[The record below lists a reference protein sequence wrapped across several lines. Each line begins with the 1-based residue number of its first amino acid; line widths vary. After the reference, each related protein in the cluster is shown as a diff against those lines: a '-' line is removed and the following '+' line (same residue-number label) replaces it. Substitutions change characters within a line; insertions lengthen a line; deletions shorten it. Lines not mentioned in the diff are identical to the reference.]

1 MQNSAAIVY
10 SIELFFIGGDLGVH
24 NQCTMADGENV
35 YYRGEGICNLVLATE
50 KVIILFFN
58 EWLIRFRSKKY
69 FTSLYLVKGNEF
81 CLK

>member
-1 MQNSAAIVY
+1 MAWSQNSRKKRIWPIAAIVY

-58 EWLIRFRSKKY
+58 E
-69 FTSLYLVKGNEF
+69 
-81 CLK
+81 

>member
-1 MQNSAAIVY
+1 MAWSQNSRKKRIWPINAKFCSYIAY

-58 EWLIRFRSKKY
+58 E
-69 FTSLYLVKGNEF
+69 
-81 CLK
+81 

>member
-50 KVIILFFN
+50 KVN
-58 EWLIRFRSKKY
+58 Y
-69 FTSLYLVKGNEF
+69 FIF
-81 CLK
+81 

>member
-1 MQNSAAIVY
+1 MGNVTLHFFFRGMEPEFPEKKNMAYKCKILQLC
-10 SIELFFIGGDLGVH
+10 IELFFIGGDLGVH

-58 EWLIRFRSKKY
+58 E
-69 FTSLYLVKGNEF
+69 
-81 CLK
+81 

>member
-1 MQNSAAIVY
+1 MQNSAANELLPY
-10 SIELFFIGGDLGVH
+10 SIELFFIGGDLVVH

-58 EWLIRFRSKKY
+58 E
-69 FTSLYLVKGNEF
+69 
-81 CLK
+81 

>member
-1 MQNSAAIVY
+1 MGNVTLHIFFRGMEPEFPEKKNMAYKCKILHVY
-10 SIELFFIGGDLGVH
+10 SKELFFIGGDLGVH

-58 EWLIRFRSKKY
+58 E
-69 FTSLYLVKGNEF
+69 
-81 CLK
+81 